1 MIRAKTDSSKEPRNE
16 TFDASRR
23 PAHCSPCATF
33 STGMRARAG
42 RAAPAA
48 SCGTSQQPSDV
59 VQTAAQGILKD
70 LDANREMYRKDPS
83 KVSAAGG
90 QVPAAAL
97 RHGIRGT
104 PRYSAKYWRTATA
117 DQKKRFIDAFYHSLL
132 SNYGTALAEFTAD
145 RLKVFPT
152 QCRSATDD
160 HATVRSEVKR
170 DNGDRIAVNY
180 ELRKEPT
187 GWKAYDVNI
196 DGISYVKSYR
206 EDFGAQIEQKGIEC
220 RDRPPAEGREARQH
234 QEDHGQGLVT
244 DGGGRADRNL
254 ARSVYRSGCDHVRHC
269 QAGP

>member
-1 MIRAKTDSSKEPRNE
+1 MKLSTLLA
-16 TFDASRR
+16 AGVLL
-23 PAHCSPCATF
+23 AGATF
-33 STGMRARAG
+33 NTGIALAEA
-42 RAAPAA
+42 AAPAA
-48 SCGTSQQPSDV
+48 DATSQQPSDI
-59 VQTAAQGILKD
+59 VQASAQGILKD

-83 KVSAAGG
+83 KVSAL
-90 QVPAAAL
+90 VDKYLLPHFDTEYAARL
-97 RHGIRGT
+97 VL
-104 PRYSAKYWRTATA
+104 AKYWRTATD

-152 QCRSATDD
+152 NVSATDD

-206 EDFGAQIEQKGIEC
+206 EDFGAQIEQKGIESVIT
-220 RDRPPAEGREARQH
+220 RLQKGDKP
-234 QEDHGQGLVT
+234 DSIKKTT
-244 DGGGRADRNL
+244 DKA
-254 ARSVYRSGCDHVRHC
+254 S
-269 QAGP
+269 